1 MKNNLFTTKNKFV
14 SIERTIMSK
23 MSGAHGVVSRY
34 RIATIL
40 PSALL
45 TAVLFLGSC
54 SEVVPLENNESSSA
68 QGQLSVATR
77 GADGTV
83 SYPVN
88 VYVFGNSGSCVKT
101 ATLASADD
109 KLSIYLPIGS
119 YSIQAIGGAS
129 SEDYELPSAD
139 NASATSAITLRDGHS
154 HGDLMTAAQALV
166 KIGEDETN
174 SLSLS
179 MTRKVMQ
186 LCSVKMTKVP
196 STVTAVS
203 VSISPLYNTLLLN
216 GAYSGSTGSFTADLT
231 KGTDGTTWALESDK
245 YLLEAN
251 GKAAI
256 TVSMKTADGTKT
268 YSYESADELKANYKI
283 NITGTYKVSGF
294 TVSGTISGT
303 EWAGTR
309 DITFEMTDTQEETGS
324 EDKGD
329 SGETITATA
338 PEVGTIYMG
347 KCFVVRNVTDETTG
361 NVTTT
366 LMTVNEK
373 SGLTDTKDHT
383 QAEWKNLTDAGLAEL
398 AVDGVSEWRLP
409 TEEELKCA
417 IEYVDANSKAN
428 SMITGAGGANMG
440 VTNVYWFFKD
450 SSGNIKQ
457 LGKQNSYNALTPDKS
472 TRLRGFTTVTF
483 TK

>member
-1 MKNNLFTTKNKFV
+1 
-14 SIERTIMSK
+14 
-23 MSGAHGVVSRY
+23 
-34 RIATIL
+34 
-40 PSALL
+40 
-45 TAVLFLGSC
+45 
-54 SEVVPLENNESSSA
+54 
-68 QGQLSVATR
+68 
-77 GADGTV
+77 
-83 SYPVN
+83 
-88 VYVFGNSGSCVKT
+88 
-101 ATLASADD
+101 
-109 KLSIYLPIGS
+109 
-119 YSIQAIGGAS
+119 
-129 SEDYELPSAD
+129 
-139 NASATSAITLRDGHS
+139 
-154 HGDLMTAAQALV
+154 MTAAQALV

-231 KGTDGTTWALESDK
+231 KGTDGTTWALESGK

-268 YSYESADELKANYKI
+268 YSYESADELEANYKI

-309 DITFEMTDTQEETGS
+309 DITFEMTDTQEETDS
-324 EDKGD
+324 EDKGDKGD
-329 SGETITATA
+329 SGETTTATA

-417 IEYVDANSKAN
+417 IEYVDANSETAY
-428 SMITGAGGANMG
+428 STITGAGGANMG

-450 SSGNIKQ
+450 SNGNIKQ